1 MANTLA
7 QTVVAKAL
15 ESEALAQKLSPKE
28 LARLR
33 ALLLKPQLPTSE
45 EIAALL
51 AGSRK

>member
-7 QTVVAKAL
+7 EKVVAKAL
-15 ESEALAQKLSPKE
+15 ESDALAQKLSAKD

-33 ALLLKPQLPTSE
+33 ALLLKPQLPSSE
-45 EIAALL
+45 EVAALL